1 METLQQIRPRLIE
14 PGVKY
19 FLSSTLVQ
27 CNNIKYKYYN
37 FIYNLGLFI
46 GLISIISIFLYY
58 KYTQKNNKKVQEE
71 KRRTEQEYIMNKLR
85 FIQDYRKDQVSNLL
99 TDLPTFQNNPEVQLF
114 NRKIYS

>member
-19 FLSSTLVQ
+19 FLNTTLEQ
-27 CNNIKYKYYN
+27 CNIIKYKYYN

-58 KYTQKNNKKVQEE
+58 KYTQKNNKNVQEH
-71 KRRTEQEYIMNKLR
+71 KRRTEEEDIMNKLR
-85 FIQDYRKDQVSNLL
+85 FMQDYRKNQVSNLL
-99 TDLPTFQNNPEVQLF
+99 TDLPTFQNNPEVQLY